1 MVKRFSSLRRPPV
14 LVALLLFFGLLA
26 WGGHLAY
33 CHIHDKMSDSAS
45 ATAPPSEARVPVVTV
60 VEPVHMPAVR
70 SLALAASVEAFEKAT
85 LYAKVAGYLKWI
97 KVDKGDP
104 VQKDEVLALIEVP
117 EMEKEYQNVQAAVR
131 VAQAAQERAQADV
144 ALKELTYKRLSAVR
158 QSQPNV
164 ISQQEVDVARAGYE
178 VTQGDV
184 KLAQAKLE
192 AARSEVEKLQA
203 LMEYAKIRAP
213 FDGVVTER
221 FVDPGA
227 LIQVGTSS
235 KGNPIVTVANVD
247 KVRVYFYVPE
257 REVPYLKRGD
267 PAQVVLDALPGKA
280 FDGQITRFAS
290 ALDPDTRTMKTE
302 TDLRNPRGLIRPGMY
317 GTVKLEMGAEA
328 NALFVPAQS
337 VHQSAEGGA
346 FLYTV
351 AQGRI
356 QKIAVETGLDDGKM
370 VQVKGLR
377 GDETIVLS
385 STTTLQEGLT
395 VRTAKAGS

>member
-14 LVALLLFFGLLA
+14 FAALLLLFGLLA

-33 CHIHDKMSDSAS
+33 CHIHSKMSESVS
-45 ATAPPSEARVPVVTV
+45 ATSSPSEVRVPVVTV
-60 VEPVHMPAVR
+60 VEPVHMAAVR
-70 SLALAASVEAFEKAT
+70 SLTLAASVEAFEKAT
-85 LYAKVAGYLKWI
+85 LYAKVSGYLKSI
-97 KVDKGDP
+97 GVDKGDL
-104 VQKDEVLALIEVP
+104 VRKGQILAVLEVP
-117 EMEKEYQNVQAAVR
+117 EMEKEYQNAQASVR
-131 VAQAAQERAQADV
+131 EAQAAQERAQADV
-144 ALKELTYKRLSAVR
+144 ALKELTYQRLSAVR

-178 VTQGDV
+178 VGRADV

-192 AARSEVEKLQA
+192 VARSQVEKLQA
-203 LMEYAKIRAP
+203 LLEYAKITAP

-247 KVRVYFYVPE
+247 KVRVYSYVPE
-257 REVPYLKRGD
+257 RELPYLKRGD
-267 PAQVVLDALPGKA
+267 PAQLALDALPGKV
-280 FDGQITRFAS
+280 FDGRITRFAT

-302 TDLRNPRGLIRPGMY
+302 ADLPNPGGWIRPGMY
-317 GTVKLEMGAEA
+317 GTLKLEMGAEA

-337 VHQSAEGGA
+337 VHQSAAGGP
-346 FLYTV
+346 FVYTV

-356 QKIAVETGLDDGKM
+356 QKVAVETGLDDGKM

-377 GDETIVLS
+377 GDESVVLS